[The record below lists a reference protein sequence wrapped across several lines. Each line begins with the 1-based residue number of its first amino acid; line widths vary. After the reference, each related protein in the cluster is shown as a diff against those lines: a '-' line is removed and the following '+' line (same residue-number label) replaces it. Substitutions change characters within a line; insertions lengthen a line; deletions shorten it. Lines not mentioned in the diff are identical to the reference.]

1 MEKTNGASGAKK
13 KGLFK
18 NVKSEFSKIIWADK
32 QTVAKQSV
40 AVIVITAILSVV
52 IALLDAG
59 IIELLD
65 KVLKIG

>member
-1 MEKTNGASGAKK
+1 MEKNNGASGAKK
-13 KGLFK
+13 TGLFK

>member
-13 KGLFK
+13 TGMFK